1 MLLGLTLWLDLRSST
16 RSQAPEVLSKLFRA
30 SADSPPIDGAIFQ
43 SNAEGEATSSFTAA
57 AALDVGSGSIWRG
70 GRNVGRALASGIAS
84 E

>member
-43 SNAEGEATSSFTAA
+43 SNAEGEVSSFTAA
-57 AALDVGSGSIWRG
+57 AALDVGSGSIYAWRTQRG
-70 GRNVGRALASGIAS
+70 PCVS
-84 E
+84 EWDRY